1 MGKIAAALEKSRRPV
16 ESSRAPQPL
25 QAPKVKSAEESN
37 RQAPRTKDQAV
48 LPNNTDPDLITLS
61 QSHDHNFASE
71 QFKLLKTHLLF
82 SNEGPPPRLIMI
94 TSALPGEGK
103 SFVAANLAVSIA
115 QNVNE
120 HVLLIDCDLRRP
132 RIHKIFGMGDTP
144 GLSEYLKNGHDIS
157 EFLVK
162 TLQEKLTLL
171 PAGGVP
177 ANPLELIASQKMT
190 DLLGE
195 IKHRY
200 NDRYVVIDSPP
211 PHLTAESNALARIV
225 DTVLLVIRQGSAD
238 RSIISELI
246 GNLGK
251 EKIGGVVFNR
261 FDMTNIG
268 AMGYGK
274 YGKYGQYK
282 RYYK

>member
-16 ESSRAPQPL
+16 EPSRAPQPF
-25 QAPKVKSAEESN
+25 QAPKVKPVEEAN
-37 RQAPRTKDQAV
+37 RPVPRTKGSV
-48 LPNNTDPDLITLS
+48 RSPNNTDPNLITLS
-61 QSHDHNFASE
+61 QSQDHHFASE

-82 SNEGPPPRLIMI
+82 SKEGPPPRLIMI

-132 RIHKIFGMGDTP
+132 RIHKIFGMGESP
-144 GLSEYLKNGHDIS
+144 GLSEYLSNGHDIS

-162 TLQEKLTLL
+162 TPQEKLTLL
-171 PAGGVP
+171 PAGRVP
-177 ANPLELIASQKMT
+177 VNPLELIASQKMT

-195 IKHRY
+195 IRNRY

-211 PHLTAESNALARIV
+211 PHLTAEANALAQLV
-225 DTVLLVIRQGSAD
+225 DTVLLVIRQGAAD

-251 EKIGGVVFNR
+251 DKIGGVVFNR

-268 AMGYGK
+268 AIGYGK
-274 YGKYGQYK
+274 YGKYGKYK
-282 RYYK
+282 GYYK